1 MNNLIYQVN
10 MIYDEPLFSIPK
22 PIFTALFTVILW
34 IRTSTIFIA
43 KPKMLLKSI
52 QSAKHK
58 ELTQKHV
65 IPLFFLVIKSSIRSY
80 FQWTCY
86 NPS

>member
-1 MNNLIYQVN
+1 
-10 MIYDEPLFSIPK
+10 MIYDESLFSIPK
-22 PIFTALFTVILW
+22 PNFTALFTVILW
-34 IRTSTIFIA
+34 IQTSIIFIA
-43 KPKMLLKSI
+43 KPKMLLKLI

-65 IPLFFLVIKSSIRSY
+65 IPLVFFLAIKSSIRCY
-80 FQWTCY
+80 IQWTCCY

>member
-1 MNNLIYQVN
+1 
-10 MIYDEPLFSIPK
+10 MIYDESLLSIPK
-22 PIFTALFTVILW
+22 PNLTALLTVILW

-43 KPKMLLKSI
+43 KPKMLSKLT
-52 QSAKHK
+52 QSAKHNI

-65 IPLFFLVIKSSIRSY
+65 IPLVFFLVIKSSIRSY
-80 FQWTCY
+80 IQWTCCY